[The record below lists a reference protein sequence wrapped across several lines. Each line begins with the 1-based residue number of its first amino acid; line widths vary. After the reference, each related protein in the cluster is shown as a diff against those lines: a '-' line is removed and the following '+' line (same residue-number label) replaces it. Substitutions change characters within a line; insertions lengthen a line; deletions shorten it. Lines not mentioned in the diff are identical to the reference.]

1 MTIIAKMA
9 STQHGDVSLACFN
22 AQCRGIKFYNLA
34 EVGVE
39 VGGRLLFRRNPYHFK
54 DKNCVEVRL
63 ASRSSM
69 MLGHVAADVAKTLSP
84 LLLRPLSISG

>member
-9 STQHGDVSLACFN
+9 STEHGDVSLACFN

-39 VGGRLLFRRNPYHFK
+39 VGGRLLFRIQTLQLWR
-54 DKNCVEVRL
+54 EVLHARVQTIYS
-63 ASRSSM
+63 ARRRPAPC
-69 MLGHVAADVAKTLSP
+69 HVAMPDV
-84 LLLRPLSISG
+84 RDFR